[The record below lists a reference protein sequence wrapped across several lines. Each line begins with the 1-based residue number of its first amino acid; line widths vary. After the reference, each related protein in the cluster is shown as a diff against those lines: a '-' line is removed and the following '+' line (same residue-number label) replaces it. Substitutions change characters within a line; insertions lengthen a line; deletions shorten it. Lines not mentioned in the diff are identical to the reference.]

1 MSEKLKPGMPAMGV
15 LRVAVGRA
23 EGLAYFGRT
32 VQSFLTSLA
41 PLLAFPLA
49 GAIIEFFRDGPL
61 VAIELVLL
69 TIVLQLAPAVLS
81 HTLAVR
87 WKREAQWMHFA
98 TAYNWCYWALPVV
111 AFLLM
116 MLFGMLIGA
125 GLPDTVAAKGVL
137 AGLGLY
143 SLWLHWFLARHALE
157 LTRWR
162 AALLVILVNAGT
174 ILLAIGPT
182 QLG

>member
-1 MSEKLKPGMPAMGV
+1 MGV
-15 LRVAVGRA
+15 VRVAIGRVD
-23 EGLAYFGRT
+23 GLAYFGRT
-32 VQSFLTSLA
+32 VQSFLSSLA

-61 VAIELVLL
+61 PAFELVLL
-69 TIVLQLAPAVLS
+69 TLVLQLAPAVLS
-81 HTLAVR
+81 HALAVR
-87 WKREAQWMHFA
+87 WKREEQWLHYA

-111 AFLLM
+111 TFLLLV
-116 MLFGMLIGA
+116 LFGTAIGA
-125 GLPDTVAAKGVL
+125 GLPEAVGAKGVL

-157 LTRWR
+157 LTRGR
-162 AALLVILVNAGT
+162 AVLLVVLVNAGT

-182 QLG
+182 QLT